1 MSKQELLNRIHNLNQ
16 QNRDKRDIDAP
27 LYTPRETITSLDDM
41 LGRRASFKIAIRDR
55 IENREANILDWYR
68 HPEYGVWFLVEMVGY
83 ARPVMLEADSFVRF
97 IGIGVG
103 LA

>member
-1 MSKQELLNRIHNLNQ
+1 MSKQELLNRIHNLNH

-27 LYTPRETITSLDDM
+27 RTINHVTVTSLNEM
-41 LGRRASFKIAIRDR
+41 LGRRASFKIARGER

-68 HPEYGVWFLVEMVGY
+68 HPEHGIWFLVEMVGY

-97 IGIGVG
+97 TSVMVG